1 MFPDTKRC
9 LLCNNIWRCLERCL
23 EHTLWGNCWICLCY
37 MAGTLETLENQTSIK
52 PHLTPFLWGLRR
64 FKPLTKTWIRQPK
77 KSNKPSR
84 VRKFPSQMGRFFP
97 STQVVP
103 GSQGGW
109 DGMDGDPQRSGMQGA
124 GSKVGKG
131 EGVGR
136 WMQRV
141 VRLDKKKQ
149 IGSFLGFG

>member
-23 EHTLWGNCWICLCY
+23 EHTLWGNCCRGFVTWL
-37 MAGTLETLENQTSIK
+37 APLKLLKIK
-52 PHLTPFLWGLRR
+52 PPSTFLKTPFLWELRQ
-64 FKPLTKTWIRQPK
+64 FKPLTQKMDSPTKER
-77 KSNKPSR
+77 NKPS
-84 VRKFPSQMGRFFP
+84 
-97 STQVVP
+97 TTTEVVP

-109 DGMDGDPQRSGMQGA
+109 DGMDGDPQRSGTQGA
-124 GSKVGKG
+124 GSKVGKE
-131 EGVGR
+131 EGVRR

-149 IGSFLGFG
+149 IGSFLGFGYILLKNV